1 MIKIYIGGVEV
12 LSNRTFTITEE
23 LLGASSTILNNCYPK
38 CWETNRDYVSHF
50 FFPKDYSNCK
60 ILNDN
65 NLIFSGIVKNS
76 GDISLRPTD
85 PKYCSLQILSYKTLL
100 SEGQTLDFVISNKTI
115 EEAINMVIDA
125 ISDYGFVV
133 GDINLSNG
141 NDTIGTY
148 STLNKTPYDVF
159 QYLADI
165 SQSKWFTRMIDENT
179 VAIDFYSPELM
190 ERADDIEYTEKY
202 FEENNIIDLSFSF
215 GTRDYRNKQ
224 TILSDQVYG
233 DIDTDEEIIANGYQ
247 TSYDTTG
254 TIGVLKNIYVNGVE
268 KTIGTATEKGLGIY
282 ADFYYSPGETTIE
295 ANDNYVAGTKI
306 RVIYTPLVKGRQIVY
321 NNSEINRISNQIGRN
336 GTIARYETRNDILSS
351 DELNKVAQTYIQYK
365 GTPEIILT
373 VKTRDNDLFTI
384 GQQVYFDM
392 PNVPDLATDYMVKKK
407 STEITKTGNNG
418 VIFYTYELTSN
429 YNSETAINYFDNQR
443 NKTSGNITEDQFIN
457 RNIDIEDTANIIFD
471 NLQINESSIVGDNT
485 LNCELNAPFT
495 Q

>member
-1 MIKIYIGGVEV
+1 MIKIYIGETEV
-12 LSNRTFTITEE
+12 LSNKTFTITEE
-23 LLGASSTILNNCYPK
+23 LLGTSSTILNNCYPK
-38 CWETNRDYVSHF
+38 CWETSRDYVSHF
-50 FFPKDYSNCK
+50 FFPKDYSKCK
-60 ILNDN
+60 ILKDN
-65 NLIFSGIVKNS
+65 NLIFSGIVENS

-85 PKYCSLQILSYKTLL
+85 PKFCSLQILDYKTLL

-115 EEAINMVIDA
+115 TEAINMVVDA

-165 SQSKWFTRMIDENT
+165 SQSKWFTRMIDEDT

-190 ERADDIEYTEKY
+190 ERANDIEYTEEY
-202 FEENNIIDLSFSF
+202 FRENNIIDLSFSF

-233 DIDTDEEIIANGYQ
+233 DIDTDEDIIANGYQ

-254 TIGVLKNIYVNGVE
+254 IIGVLKHIYVNGVE
-268 KTIGTATEKGLGIY
+268 KTIGTTTEKNLGIY
-282 ADFYYSPGETTIE
+282 ADFYYSLGETTIE
-295 ANDNYVAGTKI
+295 ANDNYVAGTRI
-306 RVIYTPLVKGRQIVY
+306 RVVYTPLVKGRQIVY
-321 NNSEINRISNQIGRN
+321 NNSEINRISSQMGRN

-373 VKTRDNDLFTI
+373 IKTRDIDLFNI

-392 PNVPDLATDYMVKKK
+392 PDVPDLATDYMVKKK
-407 STEITKTGNNG
+407 DTEITQTGNNG

-443 NKTSGNITEDQFIN
+443 NKTNGNIAEDQFIT
-457 RNIDIEDTANIIFD
+457 RNIDVESISNIIFD
-471 NLQINESSIVGDNT
+471 NLSVEEITIDGNNI
-485 LNCELNAPFT
+485 LNSVLNSPFT